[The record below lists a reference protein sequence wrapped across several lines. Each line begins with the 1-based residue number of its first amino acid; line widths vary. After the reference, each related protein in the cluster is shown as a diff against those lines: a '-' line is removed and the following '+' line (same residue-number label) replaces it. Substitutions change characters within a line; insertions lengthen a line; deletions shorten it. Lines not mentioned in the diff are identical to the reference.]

1 MVFVWTLDVTPEW
14 PRSSAFYFPEHHA
27 WEVRQ
32 SKLLCRI
39 CSDMLW
45 LLVAMIHHDTSW
57 YHWWFGTFFIFPY
70 TGNIVIP
77 LFFRGVQTTNQTVDL
92 CSSMWFATWFSEPMD
107 FRVKL
112 SDGRWKVM
120 KTDGEV
126 QKMDLIM
133 PMFLLKAG
141 TVCEFEDFEALNMG
155 HQWNDSFSLGLQ
167 FRVFR
172 APRVLPPDHVFEVRD
187 NDNDHQ
193 TSWNIMKL
201 HGQLHRQHHGQT
213 GTFERTPTS
222 LVFASQSLMRWDLCL
237 ATAMERS
244 TMLLIGKPS
253 ISIRAIYT
261 MAMLV
266 ITRG

>member
-57 YHWWFGTFFIFPY
+57 YLMIHHDTTGGLERFFIFPY

-107 FRVKL
+107 FRAKL
-112 SDGRWKVM
+112 SDGWTMKSDENRWRSAKNGPYHAHVS
-120 KTDGEV
+120 
-126 QKMDLIM
+126 
-133 PMFLLKAG
+133 
-141 TVCEFEDFEALNMG
+141 FE
-155 HQWNDSFSLGLQ
+155 
-167 FRVFR
+167 
-172 APRVLPPDHVFEVRD
+172 
-187 NDNDHQ
+187 
-193 TSWNIMKL
+193 SWNCVRIRRFRSVE
-201 HGQLHRQHHGQT
+201 HGTSMEWFIFT
-213 GTFERTPTS
+213 G
-222 LVFASQSLMRWDLCL
+222 FA
-237 ATAMERS
+237 
-244 TMLLIGKPS
+244 
-253 ISIRAIYT
+253 
-261 MAMLV
+261 V
-266 ITRG
+266 